1 MKHSPIPALPQVHP
15 TSVTVSTLS
24 AIHCGKE
31 ALGPLTVGSISQ
43 LTHAVFFPVLGLV
56 MALWWPC
63 HRCGFGCKSK
73 YAFTSF
79 LLHILVLPGM
89 KKPWG
94 ASESA
99 SMVLWY
105 GGGGYHR
112 QAAKP
117 WTLWC
122 PWVMP
127 VRGYLGSPGVAAV
140 MEFRFQLAGT
150 VGSFV
155 CIPVMVGLQGA
166 GFDWS

>member
-1 MKHSPIPALPQVHP
+1 
-15 TSVTVSTLS
+15 
-24 AIHCGKE
+24 
-31 ALGPLTVGSISQ
+31 
-43 LTHAVFFPVLGLV
+43 
-56 MALWWPC
+56 
-63 HRCGFGCKSK
+63 
-73 YAFTSF
+73 
-79 LLHILVLPGM
+79 
-89 KKPWG
+89 
-94 ASESA
+94 
-99 SMVLWY
+99 MVLWY

-112 QAAKP
+112 LAAKP

-122 PWVMP
+122 SWVMP